1 VALVAALLG
10 MMRALLGLLLGGLEG
25 GIVVGAGERR
35 GVVVVGGGL
44 VAIAP
49 EGEWGEERKEER
61 RKKGEW

>member
-1 VALVAALLG
+1 
-10 MMRALLGLLLGGLEG
+10 
-25 GIVVGAGERR
+25 VVGAGERR